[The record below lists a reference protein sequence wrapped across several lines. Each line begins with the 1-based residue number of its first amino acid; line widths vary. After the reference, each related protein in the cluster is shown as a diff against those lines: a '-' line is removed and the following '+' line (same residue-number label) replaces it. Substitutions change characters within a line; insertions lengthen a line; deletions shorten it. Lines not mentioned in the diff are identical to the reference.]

1 MVKAYS
7 ADANMRDN
15 SGKKPRQYMK
25 SVIGAYGHHN
35 LSNDTFRQV
44 SKFKKKLSPIFT
56 RILLTNIFSKN
67 FKLTLLCQIV
77 LVVESK

>member
-25 SVIGAYGHHN
+25 SGEQF
-35 LSNDTFRQV
+35 T
-44 SKFKKKLSPIFT
+44 KKIAK
-56 RILLTNIFSKN
+56 R
-67 FKLTLLCQIV
+67 C
-77 LVVESK
+77 

>member
-25 SVIGAYGHHN
+25 SVIGAYGLHN

-44 SKFKKKLSPIFT
+44 RKFRKFKNKIIPNILTIFLTSFLSE
-56 RILLTNIFSKN
+56 N
-67 FKLTLLCQIV
+67 FKLQFCQNSA
-77 LVVESK
+77 LKE